1 MKSISLPNDILIP
14 EIKRII
20 DEGRT
25 ATFRVRGF
33 SMRPFLEDRRDKVLL
48 SPFDKENVRVGDVV
62 LAEISPG
69 YYVLHRVTGRESEK
83 ITLRGDGNVY
93 GVEKCRIDNIIG
105 LVTAFYRKER
115 QKPDTVTSCKW
126 KLYSALWPSSPFIR
140 RVLLAFQRRIWMK
153 IWPVNINEDKN

>member
-14 EIKRII
+14 EIKRIV

-69 YYVLHRVTGRESEK
+69 TYVLHRVIEK
-83 ITLRGDGNVY
+83 QEGNITLRGDGNVY

-105 LVTAFYRKER
+105 LVTAFYRKGR
-115 QKPDTVTSCKW
+115 KKPDMVTSGKW
-126 KLYSALWPSSPFIR
+126 RVYSALWPSSPFIR

-153 IWPVNINEDKN
+153 LWPVNINEEKN